1 MSIIVVTKDS
11 CCKFHHFGSHLASA
25 VDCVDWILEAFC
37 ESFAKRVL
45 VTTTVVLSSVTY
57 PVGGIVAASR
67 SFRFGR

>member
-1 MSIIVVTKDS
+1 
-11 CCKFHHFGSHLASA
+11 
-25 VDCVDWILEAFC
+25 VDWILEAFC